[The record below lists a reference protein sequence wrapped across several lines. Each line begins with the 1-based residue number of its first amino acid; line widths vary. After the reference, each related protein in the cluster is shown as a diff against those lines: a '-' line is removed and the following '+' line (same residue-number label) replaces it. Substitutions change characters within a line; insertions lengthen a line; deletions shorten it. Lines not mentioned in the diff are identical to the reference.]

1 LPKRKEKGNM
11 MTITIEMYGKKF
23 AAEISEES
31 SMDDIIPIIRGLL
44 ITAGFHENTIDE
56 YIKPC

>member
-1 LPKRKEKGNM
+1 M
-11 MTITIEMYGKKF
+11 MTITIEFYGNKF
-23 AAEISEES
+23 TAEISEES
-31 SMDDIIPIIRGLL
+31 SMDEIMPIIRGLL